1 MNWNQT
7 ELDLGEITEKE
18 RTVVYFTSPSS
29 LDIATIIPSCNC
41 SSPSYDKEGGTLSVV
56 YVPTEVPPHLYEQG
70 FYESEKTLR
79 IRYEDG
85 SHELLKFT
93 SKVMK
98 K

>member
-7 ELDLGEITEKE
+7 EIDLGEIMEKE
-18 RTVVYFTSPSS
+18 KVIVLFSSPSS

-41 SSPSYDKEGGTLSVV
+41 SKPSYDKESGSLSVE
-56 YVPTEVPPHLYEQG
+56 YVPSEVPPHLYGQG
-70 FYESEKTLR
+70 FYESEKNLR

-85 SHELLKFT
+85 SHEILKFT